1 MYQKFQ
7 EELIH
12 ALEEKVEKSVVRI
25 QNIKKNNGV
34 NRMGLTMLI
43 QDENAVP
50 TIYLEEYYEDY
61 TKGKSID
68 QISDEVYDTYN
79 RYRLKEQI
87 DLSFLDLYDSVR
99 NRIFL
104 KAINREKNDELLKEV
119 PYKEFMDLALVPY
132 FFIEEG
138 PFGTASALVKNDF
151 LRIWGV
157 GADRVINDAMSN
169 MRENFDYEFVP
180 MSELLSRMIEQKA
193 LDEDGNEFMYVL
205 APKKWNFGAAL
216 MAVSD
221 IMEKIAEQIQSDFFV
236 LPSSIHEIIVVP
248 AESDS
253 NLSKMSEMVTEVNK
267 TSVEDQDYLSDRAYY
282 YQRGIGYSMLQ

>member
-7 EELIH
+7 EELIQ
-12 ALEEKVEKSVVRI
+12 ALEDKVENSVVSI
-25 QNIKKNNGV
+25 QHIKKNNGIT
-34 NRMGLTMLI
+34 RMGLTMFV
-43 QDENAVP
+43 QNENAVP
-50 TIYLEEYYEDY
+50 TIYLEEYYEEY

-68 QISDEVYDTYN
+68 QISDEICDTYN
-79 RYRLKEQI
+79 QYRLREQI

-104 KAINREKNDELLKEV
+104 KAINREKNSELLNEV
-119 PYKEFMDLALVPY
+119 PYRTFMDLALVPY
-132 FFIEEG
+132 FYFEDS

-151 LRIWGV
+151 LRIWNV
-157 GADRVINDAMSN
+157 SADQVIDDAMTN

-193 LDEDGNEFMYVL
+193 FDEDGNEFMYVL
-205 APKKWNFGAAL
+205 APKKWSFGAAL
-216 MAVSD
+216 MAVTD
-221 IMEKIAEQIQSDFFV
+221 VMEKIAEQIQSDFFV

-248 AESDS
+248 TDSD
-253 NLSKMSEMVTEVNK
+253 NQLSEMSEMVTEVNK

-282 YQRGIGYSMLQ
+282 YKRGSGYSLLQ